1 LCRSFLRS
9 VVLFLLF
16 FPSFSKRQLWRLRK
30 ECWRPP
36 LPQGSFGVD
45 GDEEIGEDGEAAGER
60 GEQRETTLPSF
71 WSWGAGG
78 WRREQ
83 LRGKDVTDRG
93 VAGPSA
99 KTGGAEGY
107 GWLGEGN
114 LVRG

>member
-71 WSWGAGG
+71 WSWRAGG

-83 LRGKDVTDRG
+83 LRGKDDRDRG
-93 VAGPSA
+93 LLDLRRGLVEQRA
-99 KTGGAEGY
+99 TV
-107 GWLGEGN
+107 GWE
-114 LVRG
+114 RGTW